1 MRVDISQDLEHFDAA
16 RGLECAAVRVTALG
30 DERQL
35 DQVEQ
40 RLTDEPAAYRAERID
55 LADGR
60 DEAAVQDPIRPGERA
75 VRSQQ
80 MLVPARMAVAA
91 QAFCRQHERALFRV
105 AALRE
110 TMGLRFVVSAPLSGV
125 QKDRVAALLQ
135 QALSFFLEDELDAL
149 ARPRR

>member
-1 MRVDISQDLEHFDAA
+1 GVVIGKQLVQVALGAAEGLRDRVDVERWVAEMRVDISQDLEHFDAA

-40 RLTDEPAAYRAERID
+40 RLADEPAAYRAERID

-80 MLVPARMAVAA
+80 MLVPALMAVAA
-91 QAFCRQHERALFRV
+91 QA
-105 AALRE
+105 
-110 TMGLRFVVSAPLSGV
+110 
-125 QKDRVAALLQ
+125 
-135 QALSFFLEDELDAL
+135 
-149 ARPRR
+149 